1 MRMDSPGNPL
11 ARHGH
16 LGYLEIPAIEPRRS
30 AEFYRLVLGWSIDQR
45 TSDDFR
51 FTGAD
56 GSLIGRWVTSRT
68 PREPGLL
75 LYFYVDGI
83 EAALSRVTANGGE
96 IAEALR
102 TEGDTRITKVLDPA
116 GNSIGLWQFV
126 E

>member
-1 MRMDSPGNPL
+1 MSSAGNPL

-30 AEFYRLVLGWSIDQR
+30 AEFYRLVLGWSIDER
-45 TSDDFR
+45 SRDDFR
-51 FTGAD
+51 FSGGD
-56 GSLIGRWVTSRT
+56 GLLIGRWVTTRAAS
-68 PREPGLL
+68 REPGLRP
-75 LYFYVDGI
+75 YFYVDGI
-83 EAALSRVTANGGE
+83 AAAIARVTANGGE

-102 TEGDTRITKVLDPA
+102 TEGDTQIATVRDPA